1 MKNKLI
7 VFIFLLFTYLSVD
20 AQERECGMESHMTEM
35 MKDPDFAREWELNQN
50 KFKSAVKQSLNTS
63 FRQNLLNPIVIPVA
77 VHFPEAEE
85 SDRACLEALAQNQI
99 DILNGDFTATN
110 PDANLWPDASGF
122 YPGVNHG
129 AADIQF
135 CIATAFHPEDTDED
149 LVEGGP
155 AVTIGY
161 DFGGGNDA
169 DTNWSGYMNFLV
181 KDIGGGLLGYS
192 PLGGSINAG
201 QSVVINLGA
210 FGSGAGCPDSGIVP
224 NAPYN
229 LGRTVTHELGHFYQ
243 LEHPFSGSCDT
254 DDGVAD
260 TPNIVDANYGC
271 PAPGTIDGCETGEFA
286 LTMSYMDYGD
296 DACLYMFSEGQTDIV
311 DIYVSEV
318 LQAQFKPGTVP
329 VCVEVP
335 QYIMSDDTVTTCNG
349 LFYDSG
355 GAEDGPAGNY
365 SNNEIFTFTICPETD
380 GQSTQLNFTEFATQ
394 NNADIMSIYNA
405 SDATDP
411 ATLIG
416 EYSGTNGPTEP
427 VIASLTNPTGC
438 LTIVFTS
445 TGAITD
451 AGWLAFISCVDPPA
465 ECQDIIAQLDT
476 TSPGV
481 DSEDVI
487 LVCPGEEITLSG
499 SGQFSEPGGGVGA
512 AYIWDIGD
520 GTSISGQTVTFSFD
534 EPGVYIANLNIWDT
548 NTSVFPEGCKNDNR
562 INQYIQVSTT
572 PTFEASED
580 TVNPICYGDTSTIIP
595 VVVPTPY
602 INECTVPESNVTFLP
617 DGNGAVYQTCIVV
630 DCFEEGQTLELIT
643 QLQDICLNI
652 EHSYLGDLD
661 IIIESPNGQQAFL
674 HQFPSGFGTYLG
686 SPLDNTGSG
695 TDPGEGANYCFS
707 MDAATLLVDGATVQ
721 AGDPQSNSIEAGSYL
736 PVDSFNQLI
745 GSPLNGNW
753 CITVQDNLT
762 IDNGY
767 LFSWTLNFD
776 TSIVPTSLSFT
787 PEIVSGFW
795 EGDEPTIDEV
805 NGDILTV
812 TPDSDG
818 QFCYTYTAL
827 DNFGCEYSDEICIEV
842 LPELIHDLPNDLF
855 ICDPVSSDA
864 IFNLSPNE
872 VTVLTPNP
880 NPDNFVV
887 TFHNSLDDAE
897 NDIDPIA
904 NPSSYIGLDEEI
916 IFLRF
921 EYLDSNCFEIEI
933 FQLLLLDAPEVFPTD
948 DLVLCDD
955 VSNDEVEAFDL
966 EQQTVEVL
974 GTQSASDFT
983 VTYHTNGD
991 DADLGVNSI
1000 SSPYNNISNPQPI
1013 YIRIQ
1018 SLVGEG
1024 CYIATKDPVFNLI
1037 VTNQAEATTP
1047 DNLIL
1052 CDATSTGSLEAS
1064 FDLDQQT
1071 TAILGSQDPATF
1083 AVTYHSTQIDADSGD
1098 LPLTS
1103 PLLSSAQTIYVRVEE
1118 AGVPNCYGT
1127 TEFNL
1132 IVNPLPS
1139 TVEMTPLSIC
1149 ADDTDGYAS
1158 FTLTDKDT
1166 EALDGQV
1173 DLIVSYHENEV
1184 DADAGD
1190 NALSSPYTNTTQNTQ
1205 TIYIRLENI
1214 NTLCFSVMPLEL
1226 IVNPLPVPITPPL
1239 QTVCDDDFDGFASF
1253 DFTGL
1258 DLIVLGDQIGMDVS
1272 YHVSQ
1277 PDADAGDN
1285 ALASPY
1291 TNTEANTQT
1300 IFIRLETV
1308 ATGCYATTTLDLEV
1322 YPLPVVPEITD
1333 YVLCDNTGIG
1343 DLQEQFDL
1351 STKDLEIIDGQN
1363 SSVAYYENQ
1372 SDADAGINTLAN
1384 TYQNTSSPQTIFVS
1398 LTDLTTGCISTGS
1411 FTLVVNPLPYTVEMT
1426 PLAICDDNANGY
1438 ASFTLTDKDT
1448 EALDGQVDLIVS
1460 YHENEVDADAGDNAL
1475 SSPYTNTT
1483 QNTQTIYIRLE
1494 NINTLCFS
1502 VMPLELGVGPLP
1514 VPITPPLQT
1523 VCDDDFDGFA
1533 SFDFTGLNLIVLGDQ
1548 IGMDVSYH
1556 VSQPDADA
1564 GDNALASPYTNTEA
1578 CLLYTS
1584 PSPRD

>member
-7 VFIFLLFTYLSVD
+7 VFIFLFFVCLSVD
-20 AQERECGMESHMTEM
+20 AQERECGMESHMIEM

-77 VHFPEAEE
+77 VHFPEADE

-129 AADIQF
+129 AANIQF

-243 LEHPFSGSCDT
+243 LEHPFSGSCDS

-260 TPNIVDANYGC
+260 TPNIIDANYGC

-311 DIYVSEV
+311 DIYVTDV

-335 QYIMSDDTVTTCNG
+335 QYIMSNDTVTTCNG

-355 GAEDGPAGNY
+355 GADDGPQGNY
-365 SNNEIFTFTICPETD
+365 GNNEVFTFTICPENE

-411 ATLIG
+411 ATLIA

-438 LTIVFTS
+438 LTVVFTS

-451 AGWLAFISCVDPPA
+451 FGWLAFISCVDPPA

-481 DSEDVI
+481 DSEGVI
-487 LVCPGEEITLSG
+487 LVCPGEEITLTG

-572 PTFEASED
+572 PVFEATED
-580 TVNPICYGDTSTIIP
+580 TVNPICYGDSSTITPLIT
-595 VVVPTPY
+595 PTPY

-674 HQFPSGFGTYLG
+674 HQYPSGFGTYLG

-721 AGDPQSNSIEAGSYL
+721 AGNPQSNSIEAGSYL

-795 EGDEPTIDEV
+795 EGDEPTIDAINGEV
-805 NGDILTV
+805 LTV

-842 LPELIHDLPNDLF
+842 LPELVHDLPNNLF

-872 VTVLTPNP
+872 AIVLNPNP

-887 TFHNSLDDAE
+887 TFHNSVEDAE

-904 NPSSYIGLDEEI
+904 NPSSYIGLDEEVV
-916 IFLRF
+916 FLRF
-921 EYLDSNCFEIEI
+921 EYLDSNCFEIET

-955 VSNDEVEAFDL
+955 VSNDEVETFDL

-974 GTQSASDFT
+974 GTQSASDYT

-1018 SLVGEG
+1018 SLVGAG
-1024 CYIATKDPVFNLI
+1024 CYVATKDPVFNLI
-1037 VTNQAEATTP
+1037 VTNQAEAITP
-1047 DNLIL
+1047 DDLIL
-1052 CDATSTGSLEAS
+1052 CDVSSTGNLEAS

-1071 TAILGSQDPATF
+1071 PAILGDQDPTTF
-1083 AVTYHSTQIDADSGD
+1083 TVTYYSSQADADSGD

-1103 PLLSSAQTIYVRVEE
+1103 PFLSSAQTIYVRVEE

-1127 TEFNL
+1127 TEFNFK
-1132 IVNPLPS
+1132 N
-1139 TVEMTPLSIC
+1139 
-1149 ADDTDGYAS
+1149 GYI
-1158 FTLTDKDT
+1158 F
-1166 EALDGQV
+1166 
-1173 DLIVSYHENEV
+1173 
-1184 DADAGD
+1184 
-1190 NALSSPYTNTTQNTQ
+1190 YTFNGNNTFK
-1205 TIYIRLENI
+1205 R
-1214 NTLCFSVMPLEL
+1214 
-1226 IVNPLPVPITPPL
+1226 
-1239 QTVCDDDFDGFASF
+1239 
-1253 DFTGL
+1253 
-1258 DLIVLGDQIGMDVS
+1258 
-1272 YHVSQ
+1272 
-1277 PDADAGDN
+1277 
-1285 ALASPY
+1285 
-1291 TNTEANTQT
+1291 T
-1300 IFIRLETV
+1300 IFETH
-1308 ATGCYATTTLDLEV
+1308 ATL
-1322 YPLPVVPEITD
+1322 IK
-1333 YVLCDNTGIG
+1333 I
-1343 DLQEQFDL
+1343 
-1351 STKDLEIIDGQN
+1351 
-1363 SSVAYYENQ
+1363 
-1372 SDADAGINTLAN
+1372 
-1384 TYQNTSSPQTIFVS
+1384 
-1398 LTDLTTGCISTGS
+1398 
-1411 FTLVVNPLPYTVEMT
+1411 
-1426 PLAICDDNANGY
+1426 
-1438 ASFTLTDKDT
+1438 
-1448 EALDGQVDLIVS
+1448 AL
-1460 YHENEVDADAGDNAL
+1460 
-1475 SSPYTNTT
+1475 
-1483 QNTQTIYIRLE
+1483 
-1494 NINTLCFS
+1494 
-1502 VMPLELGVGPLP
+1502 
-1514 VPITPPLQT
+1514 
-1523 VCDDDFDGFA
+1523 
-1533 SFDFTGLNLIVLGDQ
+1533 
-1548 IGMDVSYH
+1548 
-1556 VSQPDADA
+1556 
-1564 GDNALASPYTNTEA
+1564 
-1578 CLLYTS
+1578 
-1584 PSPRD
+1584 

>member
-1 MKNKLI
+1 
-7 VFIFLLFTYLSVD
+7 
-20 AQERECGMESHMTEM
+20 
-35 MKDPDFAREWELNQN
+35 
-50 KFKSAVKQSLNTS
+50 
-63 FRQNLLNPIVIPVA
+63 
-77 VHFPEAEE
+77 
-85 SDRACLEALAQNQI
+85 
-99 DILNGDFTATN
+99 
-110 PDANLWPDASGF
+110 
-122 YPGVNHG
+122 
-129 AADIQF
+129 
-135 CIATAFHPEDTDED
+135 
-149 LVEGGP
+149 
-155 AVTIGY
+155 
-161 DFGGGNDA
+161 
-169 DTNWSGYMNFLV
+169 
-181 KDIGGGLLGYS
+181 
-192 PLGGSINAG
+192 
-201 QSVVINLGA
+201 
-210 FGSGAGCPDSGIVP
+210 
-224 NAPYN
+224 
-229 LGRTVTHELGHFYQ
+229 
-243 LEHPFSGSCDT
+243 
-254 DDGVAD
+254 
-260 TPNIVDANYGC
+260 
-271 PAPGTIDGCETGEFA
+271 
-286 LTMSYMDYGD
+286 
-296 DACLYMFSEGQTDIV
+296 
-311 DIYVSEV
+311 
-318 LQAQFKPGTVP
+318 
-329 VCVEVP
+329 
-335 QYIMSDDTVTTCNG
+335 
-349 LFYDSG
+349 
-355 GAEDGPAGNY
+355 
-365 SNNEIFTFTICPETD
+365 
-380 GQSTQLNFTEFATQ
+380 
-394 NNADIMSIYNA
+394 

-416 EYSGTNGPTEP
+416 EYSGTNGPTDP

-438 LTIVFTS
+438 LTVVFTS

-465 ECQDIIAQLDT
+465 ECQEIIAQLDT

-580 TVNPICYGDTSTIIP
+580 TVNPICYGDTSTITP
-595 VVVPTPY
+595 LVVPTPY

-630 DCFEEGQTLELIT
+630 DCFEEDQVLEELL
-643 QLQDICLNI
+643 QLESICLNI

-674 HQFPSGFGTYLG
+674 HQFPSGNGTYLG
-686 SPLDNTGSG
+686 APEDVTNNT
-695 TDPGEGANYCFS
+695 DEGVGADYCFS
-707 MDAATLLVDGATVQ
+707 MDAATLLVNGPTIP
-721 AGDPQSNSIEAGSYL
+721 AGNPQGNSIEAGSYL
-736 PVDSFNQLI
+736 PVDSFLQLL

-753 CITVQDNLT
+753 CITVQDNLA

-787 PEIVSGFW
+787 PEIISGFW

-805 NGDILTV
+805 NGDVLTV

-872 VTVLTPNP
+872 ATVLTPNP
-880 NPDNFVV
+880 NPENFVV
-887 TFHNSLDDAE
+887 TFHNSVEDAE
-897 NDIDPIA
+897 NDTDPIA
-904 NPSSYIGLDEEI
+904 NPSSYIGLDEEVV
-916 IFLRF
+916 FLRF
-921 EYLDSNCFEIEI
+921 EYLDSNCFEIET
-933 FQLLLLDAPEVFPTD
+933 FQLLLLDAPEVFPTN

-955 VSNDEVEAFDL
+955 VSNDEVESFDL

-974 GTQSASDFT
+974 GTQSTSDFT

-1013 YIRIQ
+1013 YIRVQ
-1018 SLVGEG
+1018 SLVGAG
-1024 CYIATKDPVFNLI
+1024 CYVATKDPVFNLI

-1052 CDATSTGSLEAS
+1052 CDATSTGVLEAS

-1071 TAILGSQDPATF
+1071 TAILGSQDPVTF

-1139 TVEMTPLSIC
+1139 TIEMTPLSIC

-1173 DLIVSYHENEV
+1173 DLIVSYHESEV
-1184 DADAGD
+1184 DADLG
-1190 NALSSPYTNTTQNTQ
+1190 TN
-1205 TIYIRLENI
+1205 
-1214 NTLCFSVMPLEL
+1214 V
-1226 IVNPLPVPITPPL
+1226 
-1239 QTVCDDDFDGFASF
+1239 
-1253 DFTGL
+1253 
-1258 DLIVLGDQIGMDVS
+1258 
-1272 YHVSQ
+1272 
-1277 PDADAGDN
+1277 
-1285 ALASPY
+1285 
-1291 TNTEANTQT
+1291 
-1300 IFIRLETV
+1300 
-1308 ATGCYATTTLDLEV
+1308 
-1322 YPLPVVPEITD
+1322 
-1333 YVLCDNTGIG
+1333 
-1343 DLQEQFDL
+1343 
-1351 STKDLEIIDGQN
+1351 
-1363 SSVAYYENQ
+1363 
-1372 SDADAGINTLAN
+1372 
-1384 TYQNTSSPQTIFVS
+1384 
-1398 LTDLTTGCISTGS
+1398 
-1411 FTLVVNPLPYTVEMT
+1411 
-1426 PLAICDDNANGY
+1426 
-1438 ASFTLTDKDT
+1438 
-1448 EALDGQVDLIVS
+1448 
-1460 YHENEVDADAGDNAL
+1460 L

-1523 VCDDDFDGFA
+1523 VCD
-1533 SFDFTGLNLIVLGDQ
+1533 
-1548 IGMDVSYH
+1548 
-1556 VSQPDADA
+1556 
-1564 GDNALASPYTNTEA
+1564 
-1578 CLLYTS
+1578 
-1584 PSPRD
+1584 